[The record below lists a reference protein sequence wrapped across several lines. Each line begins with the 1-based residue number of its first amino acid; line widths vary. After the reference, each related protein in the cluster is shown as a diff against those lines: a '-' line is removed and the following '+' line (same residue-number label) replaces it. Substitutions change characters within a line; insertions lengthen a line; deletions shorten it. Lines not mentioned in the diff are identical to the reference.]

1 MRWITIVQHVIALFS
16 RMYLGIVVSLVAW
29 ATLPILIGWTPTV
42 VMSGSMQ
49 PNIMVGDVLV
59 AQKLSPEQKKDIF
72 VGQVLL
78 ANDPS
83 QPDKLFTHRVVNA
96 IKGEGFITKGDA
108 NLKAD
113 SAMVPISSVQGLERL
128 RIPLI
133 GLPIQSMRTGNH
145 IPLILFV
152 GLTIFAQL
160 YVNFHSRKYLN
171 KNAVGVRA
179 KHKRH
184 ACKEGFLTRTRLLG
198 ILSLTA
204 AYSAVS
210 TVTASSAANF
220 LGSTSNIGNTFATA
234 ASFSNM
240 SYKDA
245 ILANAPYAYY
255 QLNDSSGIAVDSSG
269 NNRNARY
276 SSTDVTTNVP
286 GALMK
291 ESSNKAVA
299 LNEKQGAGQTDG
311 KGSGAQ
317 GSIVNETLIPGP
329 QNLTLQIWFK
339 TVSQRGGK
347 LIGFTSSA
355 SGTTDRVLY
364 LSSNGR
370 VIFGIDSATK
380 TAISTPGSYNDGN
393 WHRATATL
401 SGLDAA
407 LYIDGNLVSYG
418 KTTSTPS
425 IANGYWTIGGESFSG
440 WSQQPSISFLSG
452 SIDEVAIYTRSLTAN
467 QIASSYNAAW

>member
-1 MRWITIVQHVIALFS
+1 MRWITIVEHVIALLS

-49 PNIMVGDVLV
+49 PNVMVGDVLV

-83 QPDKLFTHRVVNA
+83 QPDKLVTHRVVNA

-113 SAMVPISSVQGLERL
+113 SAMVPVASVQGLERL

-145 IPLILFV
+145 LPLILFV
-152 GLTIFAQL
+152 SLTMFAQL
-160 YVNFHSRKYLN
+160 FVNFHSKKYLSVSTSSIKTKTGN
-171 KNAVGVRA
+171 HTSKKDSAN
-179 KHKRH
+179 
-184 ACKEGFLTRTRLLG
+184 RLRVFG

-220 LGSTSNIGNTFATA
+220 SGTTSNSGNMFATA
-234 ASFSNM
+234 TSFSM

-245 ILANAPYAYY
+245 ILANSPYAYY

-269 NNRNARY
+269 NNRNAKY
-276 SSTDVTTNVP
+276 SSTDVTNNVP
-286 GALMK
+286 GVLIK
-291 ESSNKAVA
+291 EPSNSAVA
-299 LNEKQGAGQTDG
+299 LNEKQGSGQTDG
-311 KGSGAQ
+311 KGTGAQ
-317 GSIVNETLIPGP
+317 GSIINDALTPGP
-329 QNLTLQIWFK
+329 QSLTLQIWFK
-339 TVSQRGGK
+339 TTSQRGGK
-347 LIGFTSSA
+347 LIGFTSSTFA
-355 SGTTDRVLY
+355 ATDRVLY
-364 LSSNGR
+364 MASNGR
-370 VIFGIDSATK
+370 VVFGIDSATK
-380 TAISTPGSYNDGN
+380 TTISTPGSYNDGN

-407 LYIDGNLVSYG
+407 LYIDGKLVSFG
-418 KTTSTPS
+418 KTTSSPS
-425 IANGYWTIGGESFSG
+425 ANNGYWAIGGESFSG